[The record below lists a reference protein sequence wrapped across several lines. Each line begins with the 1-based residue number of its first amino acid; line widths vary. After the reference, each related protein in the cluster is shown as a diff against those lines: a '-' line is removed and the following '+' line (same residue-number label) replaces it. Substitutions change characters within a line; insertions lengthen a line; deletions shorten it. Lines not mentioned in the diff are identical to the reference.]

1 MGNTA
6 KSLAGV
12 LFMGVL
18 GTATSAS
25 AVNNMYGCTK
35 YADGSGYCYG
45 NFAGW
50 RALSSNNG
58 SYTQFSASDSGSK
71 SFYARYAPSG
81 STTLSTYTCSPNTAV
96 LALWDTL
103 MSYQGYWY
111 LEWNTSG
118 VCDYAYVVN
127 GSQYTGF

>member
-1 MGNTA
+1 MGNTT
-6 KSLAGV
+6 KSLAAV

-18 GTATSAS
+18 GAASDAS
-25 AVNNMYGCTK
+25 AINNIATCTK
-35 YADGSGYCYG
+35 YTDGSGYCAG

-50 RALSSNNG
+50 RAIASNG
-58 SYTQFSASDSGSK
+58 SYVQFSASEYGGRGL
-71 SFYARYAPSG
+71 YARYMPSG
-81 STTLSTYTCSPNTAV
+81 GTSLTTYSCSPNTAV

-111 LEWNTSG
+111 LGWNTSG